1 MITASIVTY
10 KTNENELSRV
20 LQCALD
26 ANLDLVYVVDNSPT
40 DTLRSIVSQLSSDKI
55 LYIYGQGN
63 IGFGSGNN
71 IAIRKALESGSVYHI
86 ILNPDII
93 FDRNAIHGL
102 VSYMQNHEEIG
113 VVVPKL
119 TYPDGRFQASAMLL
133 PSPFVIFARRLMPE
147 SVVRLINGRY
157 ELLDYDLSVPREVP
171 NVCGCF
177 ILIKSETLDK
187 AGLFDERFFMYF
199 EDFDLVRRIHQ
210 YAKVVYF
217 PKVSIIHAHAAEHRK
232 NRSLLKAS
240 IKSAVQYFN
249 KWGWIFD
256 YDRIKRNKFSLS
268 DKSIILV

>member
-10 KTNENELSRV
+10 KTKEDELRRV
-20 LQCALD
+20 LNCSLEADLD
-26 ANLDLVYVVDNSPT
+26 CVYVVDNSPT
-40 DTLRSIVSQLSSDKI
+40 DSLRSIVSQFKSDKL

-71 IAIRKALESGSVYHI
+71 IAMRKALESGSLYHI

-102 VSYMQNHEEIG
+102 ITYMQNHKEVG

-119 TYPDGRFQASAMLL
+119 TYPDGRFQAAAMLL
-133 PSPFVIFARRLMPE
+133 PSPFVIFARRLMPQ

-157 ELLDYDLSVPREVP
+157 ELLDCDLSVPREVP

-177 ILIKSETLDK
+177 ILIKSDTLDK

-210 YAKVVYF
+210 HAKVVYY
-217 PKVSIIHAHAAEHRK
+217 PKVSIVHAHAAEHRRNK
-232 NRSLLKAS
+232 ALLKAS
-240 IKSAVQYFN
+240 IKSAIKYFN
-249 KWGWIFD
+249 KWGWFWDI
-256 YDRIKRNKFSLS
+256 DRIKRNKYSLS
-268 DKSIILV
+268 NNSILVD